1 LGHLL
6 TAGELEG
13 IAVGANGKKARS
25 LITDVAKLHGYRLT
39 VAQETQKDRK
49 WDEAK
54 IKSLTGGDKMTAR
67 FIARETYRRWIMA
80 KGAQGCTDAL
90 GFSLS
95 LEPRIPNLQSEM
107 RQPSFKHR
115 RLESFG
121 RCVVL
126 RRRSGRLTGALICRL
141 STNSG
146 KC

>member
-1 LGHLL
+1 
-6 TAGELEG
+6 
-13 IAVGANGKKARS
+13 
-25 LITDVAKLHGYRLT
+25 
-39 VAQETQKDRK
+39 
-49 WDEAK
+49 
-54 IKSLTGGDKMTAR
+54 MTAR

-146 KC
+146 KCWSRPRRGCSLAPATRRAWWQAAGDPIKVAQGGEEAVPGF